1 MIYLF
6 RPDIVEKL
14 KGKIEIDLVS
24 KKRGDPLY
32 YLNTEE

>member
-1 MIYLF
+1 MVYLF
-6 RPDIVEKL
+6 RLDNVEKL

-24 KKRGDPLY
+24 KKKGDPLY